1 MADDITRLRETLKKV
16 DFFYSLNFA
25 QLDELIKAMKKQKF
39 KKGEVIIQQGETGDA
54 FYNDSGR
61 VCVGKH

>member
-39 KKGEVIIQQGETGDA
+39 RKGEVIIQQGETYDGLA
-54 FYNDSGR
+54 L
-61 VCVGKH
+61 